1 MAPTPPHNGQK
12 ALAHQH
18 GDRLTH
24 GGAADPVVALQ
35 LLFAGDKIPLFVCP
49 VCDFRLKILFCPT
62 VQRLDSTPLP
72 SSYRR
77 HDIMMSIDTFS
88 RLNRQNKYNFC
99 IFQNSFVVFDT
110 DSLFQCSRLAPSG
123 RQYRSAGRHR
133 VRGKAPLCDRPVFLV
148 RAVCSHSNGDDKKR
162 QSPVSGS
169 LCNLNALRKNLHALI
184 APRMIR
190 YTNAND
196 SDSTR
201 RINYV

>member
-35 LLFAGDKIPLFVCP
+35 LLFAGDKIPLFVYP

-62 VQRLDSTPLP
+62 VQRLDSAPLP

-88 RLNRQNKYNFC
+88 RLNRQNKYNFVFSKILLWFLTQTAFFNAAVWHPPAGSTDRPAAIGC
-99 IFQNSFVVFDT
+99 AAKRRFATGLSFWYGRSVPTVT
-110 DSLFQCSRLAPSG
+110 GTIKSG
-123 RQYRSAGRHR
+123 RARFPVLYAILM
-133 VRGKAPLCDRPVFLV
+133 LCEKIFMP
-148 RAVCSHSNGDDKKR
+148 
-162 QSPVSGS
+162 S
-169 LCNLNALRKNLHALI
+169 LH
-184 APRMIR
+184 PG
-190 YTNAND
+190 
-196 SDSTR
+196 
-201 RINYV
+201 